1 MFSVFHVS
9 LQETDEPA
17 IANTS
22 DLNEELGQV
31 RESLNERDCLSILGG
46 IFDRCYSSVLQIEY
60 IFTDKTGTL
69 TENDMQFKECSIN
82 GTLYVVSVSVCLS
95 IITFCLSV
103 LSVCLSVCVSFLLSV
118 CNDLFM
124 FYLFPYILCY
134 QSLMLVFQLYQEKD
148 MQLFVDGE
156 DTQVR
161 VRNCTVSY

>member
-82 GTLYVVSVSVCLS
+82 GTLYVVSVSVYYYL
-95 IITFCLSV
+95 LSV
-103 LSVCLSVCVSFLLSV
+103 CPICLSVCLCILSSVCL
-118 CNDLFM
+118 
-124 FYLFPYILCY
+124 
-134 QSLMLVFQLYQEKD
+134 Q
-148 MQLFVDGE
+148 
-156 DTQVR
+156 
-161 VRNCTVSY
+161 